1 VPIATRVRPYQ
12 QANACCCCGASF
24 TIYNQLSGNST
35 PPVVLPW
42 LKVPLLLD
50 LVAKAEKAMRP
61 RLFLFIDSDAFV
73 RAQLTSIKAY
83 FRSLELFPGLLT
95 ASWSILM
102 AREDR
107 MAGIDAFEGIKEE
120 QERDTQVPNRFAPPK
135 AAS

>member
-1 VPIATRVRPYQ
+1 
-12 QANACCCCGASF
+12 
-24 TIYNQLSGNST
+24 
-35 PPVVLPW
+35 
-42 LKVPLLLD
+42 LLLD